1 VRTTKKAKNTVQNLF
16 FFALPI
22 SFLEPLWNRQWV
34 EGVQITMAEDFGIEG
49 RGNFYN
55 RTGALRD
62 VEQARRI
69 VDRILADIAPVYE
82 YEPATW
88 GPPQANA
95 LVAPDSGWFDPAPP

>member
-1 VRTTKKAKNTVQNLF
+1 MRTTKKAKNTVQNLL

-69 VDRILADIAPVYE
+69 VDRILGDIAPVYE
-82 YEPATW
+82 YKPATW

-95 LVAPDSGWFDPAPP
+95 LVAPDSGWFDPPPP